1 MVKVLRKIM
10 SIILVFS
17 MTISLIIVSY
27 AEELSS
33 ENAAAESTA
42 ISGSSDIAESTIEE
56 NSGDFNNLESSN
68 DSFENEETVVVETEP
83 EEDETH
89 TSSSEYDFIEET
101 SSGQSINDYEKEAL
115 EKINEIIE
123 SSDLE
128 NSETNEEE
136 TSNILESVLDE
147 VINKN
152 IEESE
157 SVVEEISTEET
168 LIVESTIE
176 EVTLN
181 TNDIATI
188 SEIAE
193 LQIENTPLLNEVL
206 FGTGNHPS
214 TASPSVVIHSTYDR
228 YEIYTG
234 ENAGTVRIS
243 DDNGTYYNGNTNV
256 KVIRD
261 MMDSSGNSPILLNL
275 ANNVQFFD
283 FDSSNDNYVLLPNG
297 FVEDLVARYSGN
309 GYLNPQGINLLDHIE
324 VRLEF
329 NNTDLGNYDLFEYGV
344 LYYLS
349 CYEGVLGEY
358 YYYDPNTTNIDRAA
372 SFYVNNRIMNRTYN
386 IVSEYYYKSP
396 SGEQLSFKPTWVL
409 NSDNLTGANRENY
422 AKQWVN
428 FPYFLIK
435 TGEKY
440 WNLRDSIE
448 QSTYLSE

>member
-1 MVKVLRKIM
+1 MTEIKLNMVISADYKTLWFVFAIKKIGGKDMIKVLRKTI
-10 SIILVFS
+10 SIILMFS
-17 MTISLIIVSY
+17 MTISLTITSY
-27 AEELSS
+27 AEETSS
-33 ENAAAESTA
+33 ENVVIESTTMNEY
-42 ISGSSDIAESTIEE
+42 IDVTESTTKANEFEASEE
-56 NSGDFNNLESSN
+56 S
-68 DSFENEETVVVETEP
+68 V
-83 EEDETH
+83 EDETKPEEESIEI
-89 TSSSEYDFIEET
+89 TTQIDFIEET
-101 SSGQSINDYEKEAL
+101 SSGQSINDYEKKAL
-115 EKINEIIE
+115 DKINEIIE
-123 SSDLE
+123 SNESE
-128 NSETNEEE
+128 NDETSEEE
-136 TSNILESVLDE
+136 SSNILESVLDE

-193 LQIENTPLLNEVL
+193 LQIENTPLLNDGL
-206 FGTGNHPS
+206 FGAGNHPS

-243 DDNGTYYNGNTNV
+243 DDNGVYYNDDTNV

-261 MMDSSGNSPILLNL
+261 MMDTHNNSPILLNL
-275 ANNVQFFD
+275 ASNVQFFG
-283 FDSSNDNYVLLPNG
+283 FDNSNDNYVLLPNG

-324 VRLEF
+324 VDLEF
-329 NNTDLGNYDLFEYGV
+329 NNTNLGKYDLFEYGV

-372 SFYVNNRIMNRTYN
+372 SF
-386 IVSEYYYKSP
+386 
-396 SGEQLSFKPTWVL
+396 
-409 NSDNLTGANRENY
+409 
-422 AKQWVN
+422 
-428 FPYFLIK
+428 
-435 TGEKY
+435 
-440 WNLRDSIE
+440 
-448 QSTYLSE
+448 